1 MQSGS
6 NKTCTIH
13 YKDEEGVKSTPQNIL
28 ERVFIIIAL
37 CTEVSSAPSIGIS
50 GSGPTTGTGLLGTS
64 GRPVVPSR
72 EQGRPGGASLILGL
86 EMSLLDNLEGQ
97 GGLFSGICQ
106 EVLFREG
113 QRATLSSPKGCSP
126 WYCYVQWSRWA
137 ATTPNRPWEICTE
150 EAICVLLSQNTSPS
164 PLELHC
170 YIVRV
175 IGKKDR
181 KMGRL
186 KAQGPLKIPVWRNA
200 AEVSHNPT
208 QPSGM
213 EMKG

>member
-6 NKTCTIH
+6 NKTCTMH
-13 YKDEEGVKSTPQNIL
+13 YKDEEGVKWTPQNIL

-37 CTEVSSAPSIGIS
+37 CTEVSSALSIGIS
-50 GSGPTTGTGLLGTS
+50 GSGPTMGMGLLGT
-64 GRPVVPSR
+64 RW
-72 EQGRPGGASLILGL
+72 GRPGGASLILGL
-86 EMSLLDNLEGQ
+86 EMSLLENLEGQ

-126 WYCYVQWSRWA
+126 WYCYVQWNRWA

-150 EAICVLLSQNTSPS
+150 KEAICVLLSQNTSPS

-181 KMGRL
+181 KTGRL

-200 AEVSHNPT
+200 AQVSHNPT
-208 QPSGM
+208 QPLGM